1 MQAHEK
7 TLSYIYS
14 MFSFH
19 LHVVLF
25 APNTCRESCNCLER
39 FDDLIYRCTWVCTF
53 AFLQACLEAGAINIL
68 AKLTSRP
75 EGNLR
80 LNGIWGLMV
89 RRPLTHLYFS
99 QISVIPMQSLYFIFN
114 GSMKIWR
121 GYLRVLD
128 MVYNLSTTVVI
139 NIHVFQMVLQNLKK
153 LKQLVI
159 LM

>member
-1 MQAHEK
+1 MDHHESHIYCVWVCGLWFVHVQVQAHEK

-14 MFSFH
+14 MISFH

-89 RRPLTHLYFS
+89 RRSSNTP
-99 QISVIPMQSLYFIFN
+99 
-114 GSMKIWR
+114 
-121 GYLRVLD
+121 
-128 MVYNLSTTVVI
+128 
-139 NIHVFQMVLQNLKK
+139 VFQSDFSHTYAISFTLY
-153 LKQLVI
+153 
-159 LM
+159 LMEAWKSEEAI